1 MVGVQQGSAGVGK
14 RGSGEVE
21 KMALL
26 RALGVLV
33 VEVPGLRC
41 PSAYVRNMHVLLLS
55 ERATDEDL
63 DDATETALTF
73 YEFAP

>member
-1 MVGVQQGSAGVGK
+1 
-14 RGSGEVE
+14 
-21 KMALL
+21 MALL